1 MCSNKPVKGTTGE
14 KACFFLKTAVQF
26 LRVKKELP
34 WKKEAL
40 NVADIHQ
47 FKEQL
52 SNTVAKAGESLKGLD
67 AGVAYTKVEDLI
79 HKMDLDGKKQQITD
93 FLDSPK
99 MDEIKSSGRTVRD
112 FLGFIPS
119 YAQSIP
125 GMIKDGL
132 DKLKKK

>member
-1 MCSNKPVKGTTGE
+1 M
-14 KACFFLKTAVQF
+14 
-26 LRVKKELP
+26 
-34 WKKEAL
+34 
-40 NVADIHQ
+40 ADIHQ

-52 SNTVAKAGESLKGLD
+52 SNTVAKAGEILKGLD

-99 MDEIKSSGRTVRD
+99 MDEIKASGRTVRD